1 MNKNINKFVS
11 MIMEEVRIQ
20 DYTNEDFVDVFIMV
34 FKTWVKENYGE
45 EEVKYPFS
53 YIKKKHQAEFLKFL
67 DIEKPYSYNSDF
79 VLMANI
85 GRKIVEKALHSYKEV
100 PKSDE
105 SWFDKPVNQKI
116 WKSLEKELNLPSY
129 MRIEVVEESPRN
141 LAVGIT
147 VDFVDFIKSTEKNPY
162 KTGHT
167 LTDKMRKFLSKYGG
181 VKFGNPLHGEL
192 RLNEKY
198 YNYDGFDE
206 WLKTGFNKEIKSAV
220 KKELKDSSVYRGLK
234 YQTKYGEPNITILWS
249 SRLWGDKGN
258 DTDKVRKIIRD
269 MGYSYN
275 LNISSY

>member
-1 MNKNINKFVS
+1 MKKNINKFVN

-53 YIKKKHQAEFLKFL
+53 YINKKHQAEFLKSL
-67 DIEKPYSYNSDF
+67 DIEKPYSYNNDI
-79 VLMANI
+79 VLMSSI
-85 GRKIVEKALHSYKEV
+85 GKKIVEKALHSYKEV

-105 SWFDKPVNQKI
+105 SWFDKPINQKI

-129 MRIEVVEESPRN
+129 MRIEVVETSPRN
-141 LAVGIT
+141 LEVGIT
-147 VDFVDFIKSTEKNPY
+147 VDFVDFIKSPEKNPY
-162 KTGHT
+162 QTGYT
-167 LTDKMRKFLSKYGG
+167 LINEMIKFLSKYGG
-181 VKFGNPLHGEL
+181 VKFGNPLHGDL
-192 RLNEKY
+192 KLYEKY
-198 YNYDGFDE
+198 YIYDGFDE

-220 KKELKDSSVYRGLK
+220 KKELKGSPVFRGLK
-234 YQTKYGEPNITILWS
+234 YQGKYGQPNITILWH
-249 SRLWGDKGN
+249 SRTWADKG
-258 DTDKVRKIIRD
+258 DATDKVRKIIRD

>member
-105 SWFDKPVNQKI
+105 SWFDKPINQKL

-162 KTGHT
+162 KTGHM
-167 LTDKMRKFLSKYGG
+167 LTEKMRKFLSKYGG

>member
-1 MNKNINKFVS
+1 
-11 MIMEEVRIQ
+11 
-20 DYTNEDFVDVFIMV
+20 
-34 FKTWVKENYGE
+34 
-45 EEVKYPFS
+45 
-53 YIKKKHQAEFLKFL
+53 
-67 DIEKPYSYNSDF
+67 
-79 VLMANI
+79 
-85 GRKIVEKALHSYKEV
+85 
-100 PKSDE
+100 
-105 SWFDKPVNQKI
+105 
-116 WKSLEKELNLPSY
+116 

-147 VDFVDFIKSTEKNPY
+147 VDFVDFIKSPEKNPY
-162 KTGHT
+162 QTGYT
-167 LTDKMRKFLSKYGG
+167 LINEMIKFLSKYGG
-181 VKFGNPLHGEL
+181 VKFGNPLHGDL
-192 RLNEKY
+192 KLYEKY

-275 LNISSY
+275 LNISAY

>member
-1 MNKNINKFVS
+1 

-105 SWFDKPVNQKI
+105 SWFDKPINQKI

-162 KTGHT
+162 KTGYA

-249 SRLWGDKGN
+249 SRLWGDKSN

>member
-1 MNKNINKFVS
+1 MKKNINKFVN

-20 DYTNEDFVDVFIMV
+20 DYTDEDFIDVFIMV

-53 YIKKKHQAEFLKFL
+53 YINKKHQAEFLKSL
-67 DIEKPYSYNSDF
+67 DIETPHSYYKNTN
-79 VLMANI
+79 LMSSI
-85 GRKIVEKALHSYKEV
+85 GKKIVEKALHSYKEV

-105 SWFDKPVNQKI
+105 SWFDKPINQKI

-162 KTGHT
+162 KTGYT

-181 VKFGNPLHGEL
+181 IKFGNPLHGEL

>member
-1 MNKNINKFVS
+1 

-105 SWFDKPVNQKI
+105 SWFDKPINQKL
-116 WKSLEKELNLPSY
+116 WKSMEKELNLPSY

-162 KTGHT
+162 KTGHM
-167 LTDKMRKFLSKYGG
+167 LTEKMRKFLSKYGG
-181 VKFGNPLHGEL
+181 IKFGNPLHGEL

-206 WLKTGFNKEIKSAV
+206 WLKTGYNKEIKSAV

>member
-1 MNKNINKFVS
+1 

-34 FKTWVKENYGE
+34 FKTWIKENYGE

-162 KTGHT
+162 KTGYT

-234 YQTKYGEPNITILWS
+234 YQTKYGEPNITILWH
-249 SRLWGDKGN
+249 SRLWADKGD
-258 DTDKVRKIIRD
+258 DTDKVRKIIRG